1 MYKGIIGM
9 FIGLAVLFF
18 IIVMSTFTSIGAG
31 ELIIL
36 TIVVLTTLAVF
47 ICLVGGAVLI
57 VRKLKESK

>member
-1 MYKGIIGM
+1 MSLGI
-9 FIGLAVLFF
+9 
-18 IIVMSTFTSIGAG
+18 G

-36 TIVVLTTLAVF
+36 GIAVLTTLAVF